1 MIALS
6 LYKNKKFK
14 LINKRLNKKVFPKQ
28 CRLQILYSGICASD
42 IPRAFESMAYKYPLV
57 MGHEFVAKVID
68 TGTKVSKFEKGDIVS
83 AFPLI
88 PCSINNNKHSCEN
101 CENKNF
107 NLCSDYDYYGSRRDG
122 SFCEVL
128 DVNEWN
134 LFKIKNKKKI
144 FLNSLIEPTAVS
156 FNVFEKI
163 KKKVENNSKIL
174 ILGAG
179 YIGQIVLRVINN
191 FNKKTK
197 IFILDRNKFK
207 LALTKNFSTS
217 QILHSKNHSNIS
229 DIKRLNSKFDIVV
242 ETTGKDI
249 NFLNSIDYVKK
260 GGHVIY
266 AGNIDRGFK
275 ISKNRVSN
283 VLRKEVTIKGIWNSS
298 YKSKNDNW
306 TQAEKFITKARELE
320 RLITHKVD
328 LTDAAQLMENIFRM
342 KNGRLK
348 NNYLK
353 GIIKSY

>member
-207 LALTKNFSTS
+207 LTLTKNFSTS
-217 QILHSKNHSNIS
+217 QILLSKNHSNIN
-229 DIKRLNSKFDIVV
+229 DIKKFNSKFDIVI

-266 AGNIDRGFK
+266 AGNIDQGFK
-275 ISKNRVSN
+275 ISKNQISN

-306 TQAEKFITKARELE
+306 TQAEKFISKGRELE

-328 LTDAAQLMENIFRM
+328 LTDAALLMENIFRM

>member
-6 LYKNKKFK
+6 LYKNKKFR
-14 LINKRLNKKVFPKQ
+14 LISKKLNKKVLPNQ
-28 CRLQILYSGICASD
+28 CRLKILYSGICASD

-57 MGHEFVAKVID
+57 MGHEFIAKIID
-68 TGTKVSKFEKGDIVS
+68 IGTKVNKFEKGDIVS

-88 PCSINNNKHSCEN
+88 PCSINSHKNSCEN
-101 CENKNF
+101 CKKENF

-144 FLNSLIEPTAVS
+144 LLNSLIEPTAVS
-156 FNVFEKI
+156 FNIFDKI
-163 KKKVENNSKIL
+163 KKNVENNSKIL

-197 IFILDRNKFK
+197 IFIIDRNKFK
-207 LALTKNFSTS
+207 LFLTKNFSTS
-217 QILHSKNHSNIS
+217 QILFSKKHSNIN
-229 DIKRLNSKFDIVV
+229 DMKKLNSLFDIVI

-249 NFLNSIDYVKK
+249 NFLNSIEYAKK

-266 AGNIDRGFK
+266 AGNIDKGFE
-275 ISKNRVSN
+275 ISKNQISN
-283 VLRKEVTIKGIWNSS
+283 ILRKEVTIKGIWNSS

-306 TQAEKFITKARELE
+306 IYAEKFISNTRGLE
-320 RLITHKVD
+320 RLISHKVD
-328 LTDAAQLMENIFRM
+328 LTNAAQLMQNIYKM
-342 KNGRLK
+342 KNGKLK

-353 GIIKSY
+353 GIIKCY

>member
-6 LYKNKKFK
+6 LYKNKKFR
-14 LINKRLNKKVFPKQ
+14 LINKNLYKKVLPKQ

-68 TGTKVSKFEKGDIVS
+68 TGTKVNMFEKGDIVS

-88 PCSINNNKHSCEN
+88 PCSINNHKNSCEN

-134 LFKIKNKKKI
+134 LFKIKKKKEI

-156 FNVFEKI
+156 FNIFEKI
-163 KKKVENNSKIL
+163 KKKVDNNSKIL

-179 YIGQIVLRVINN
+179 YIGQIILRVINN

-197 IFILDRNKFK
+197 IFALDRNKFK
-207 LALTKNFSTS
+207 LYLTKKFSTS
-217 QILHSKNHSNIS
+217 QILFSKNHSNIT
-229 DIKRLNSKFDIVV
+229 DIMRLKSKFDVV
-242 ETTGKDI
+242 IETTGKDI
-249 NFLNSIDYVKK
+249 NFLNSIDFAKK
-260 GGHVIY
+260 GGLVVY
-266 AGNIDRGFK
+266 AGNIDQGFK
-275 ISKNRVSN
+275 ISKNQISN
-283 VLRKEVTIKGIWNSS
+283 VLRKELTIKGVWNSS
-298 YKSKNDNW
+298 FKKKIDNW
-306 TQAEKFITKARELE
+306 SQANKFISNSNELE
-320 RLITHKVD
+320 KLITHKVD
-328 LTDAAQLMENIFRM
+328 LSNAAKLMTDIFNM
-342 KNGRLK
+342 KNGKLK

-353 GIIKSY
+353 GVIKSY